1 MRVAAVTDEPKK
13 KEKKELSEQ
22 QRLAIALVLALV
34 VYIGWMMMYK
44 PPTPPVGLPG
54 AAETGGSA
62 SGTSSTGLGATGLG
76 ATGPGGATGA
86 NGGSATPSTVQA
98 APAPAGA
105 IAVPV
110 VNAPA
115 EQTIVVESDLYRV
128 TLSNRGGV
136 VRSWQ
141 LKKFTDAHT
150 PPRTLDIVNADLAQQ
165 IGAWPFSLQTND
177 AQVESAVNQGL
188 YVVQAP
194 GAAAGSAA
202 AATVS
207 LTAPAEV
214 DFHWS
219 DGQTDVTKRLKFD
232 ASYVVSVETSLQR
245 NGQEVAHRLAWRGGF
260 GDIAAFRAAVQMTA
274 FDSRAGS
281 VTLVATKNLGDA
293 NNRSQ
298 PAEVPGGPFDT
309 VGIEDLYFAAAFL
322 PPEPPVGQ
330 AVSAD
335 LTLGGGQVVHAYAA
349 DGKAQQDILPEMS
362 AGVTGGGPVDLRVFV
377 GPKDLDTLKAVRPPL
392 DHLVQFG
399 WTGFIAEPLFYT
411 LRWVHR
417 YIPNYGWTIV
427 LMTIAINMVLYPLKV
442 KSWRSMQKMQKVA
455 PEVRQIQDRYKKYSM
470 RDPRKAEMNK
480 EVMAVYS
487 REGINP
493 MGSCLPTVAQLP
505 IWWGLYRM
513 LTYTIELRHAPW
525 IGWIHDLSARD
536 PYYILPIAMA
546 LVMWGVQK
554 MTPMTVSDPSQQ
566 RMMALM
572 PIMFGGMFIIFP
584 IASGL
589 VLYIFTSNL
598 IAMAQQWYLN
608 RTSPLKPAAAGR
620 GGKAKK

>member
-1 MRVAAVTDEPKK
+1 MTDEPKK
-13 KEKKELSEQ
+13 QEKKELSDQ
-22 QRLAIALVLALV
+22 TRLAIALVLALI
-34 VYIGWMMMYK
+34 VYIGWMMIYK
-44 PPTPPVGLPG
+44 PPAPPAGSPG
-54 AAETGGSA
+54 AAETGSAA
-62 SGTSSTGLGATGLG
+62 SGTSAAGT
-76 ATGPGGATGA
+76 
-86 NGGSATPSTVQA
+86 GGSATPSTVEA
-98 APAPAGA
+98 APAPVGPLT
-105 IAVPV
+105 VPV

-141 LKKFTDAHT
+141 LKKFTDDHT
-150 PPRTLDIVNADLAQQ
+150 PPRTLDVVNAELAQQ

-177 AQVESAVNQGL
+177 AQVESAVNLGL
-188 YVVQAP
+188 YAVNAP
-194 GAAAGSAA
+194 GAPAGSAA

-232 ASYVVSVETSLQR
+232 ASYVVDVETSIKR
-245 NGQEVAHRLAWRGGF
+245 NGQEVAHRVAWRGGF
-260 GDIAAFRAAVQMTA
+260 GDLSAYRAVALTSAFGA
-274 FDSRAGS
+274 RAGS
-281 VTLVATKNLGDA
+281 VTLAATKNLG
-293 NNRSQ
+293 NPNQTSQ
-298 PAEVPGGPFDT
+298 PAEVAGGPFDA
-309 VGIEDLYFAAAFL
+309 VGIESQYFAAAFS
-322 PPEPPVGQ
+322 PPAPPPGQ
-330 AVSAD
+330 VVPAD
-335 LTLGGGQVVHAYAA
+335 LTLSGAQVVHSYET
-349 DGKAQQDILPEMS
+349 DGKPQQDILPEMA
-362 AGVTGGGPVDLRVFV
+362 AGVTGGGPVDLQVFV
-377 GPKDLDTLKAVRPPL
+377 GPKSLDLLKSIQPPL

-399 WTGFIAEPLFYT
+399 WFGFIAEPIFYT

-427 LMTIAINMVLYPLKV
+427 VMTIVINMLLYPLKV

-493 MGSCLPTVAQLP
+493 MGSCLPTVAQMP
-505 IWWGLYRM
+505 IWYAFYRV
-513 LTYTIELRHAPW
+513 LAYTVELRHTPW
-525 IGWIHDLSARD
+525 IGWIHDLSSRD

-546 LVMWGVQK
+546 LVMYGVQK

-572 PIMFGGMFIIFP
+572 PIMFGGMFIVFP

-589 VLYIFTSNL
+589 ALYIFTSSL
-598 IAMAQQWYLN
+598 TAMAQQWYLN